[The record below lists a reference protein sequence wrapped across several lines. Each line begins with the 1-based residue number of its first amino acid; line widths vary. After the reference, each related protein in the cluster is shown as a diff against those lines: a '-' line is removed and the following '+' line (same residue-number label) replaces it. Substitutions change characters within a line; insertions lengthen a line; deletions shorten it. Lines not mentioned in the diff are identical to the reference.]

1 MAKYNNYK
9 KYYQTHREQEI
20 KRTRAYYDAHRDEI
34 LARSREKRK
43 NQPKF
48 VKLTANDYKF
58 MWNNMMEYLKK
69 DFPFWHMIMKKYQLD
84 YLEKKEK
91 LKDE

>member
-9 KYYQTHREQEI
+9 KYYETHTEQER
-20 KRTRAYYDAHRDEI
+20 KRFLDYCYANRERI
-34 LARSREKRK
+34 LSKQREKRK
-43 NQPKF
+43 NTPKK

-69 DFPFWHMIMKKYQLD
+69 DFPFWHMIMKKYQLE

-91 LKDE
+91 KNG